1 VVAKINVKVGDKL
14 SAGQLILS
22 LTGDST
28 SGPAGQPAPLATAAV
43 ASVPAPAPVA
53 APVAAPAT
61 YQYQSASGFPP
72 PASPSIRHLADQLG
86 IDLGRVRGSESGG
99 RITMADVKAYILWL
113 QAVAFQ
119 PGNVSGGAATTTPKV
134 APERIDFSKWG
145 EISRKPLSALRQT
158 IARRM
163 SENWNSIPH
172 VTQFDEADIT
182 GLMALRKKYAPAYEK
197 KGTKLTVTSFTIKA
211 VVAALK
217 KYPQFNVSLDESAN
231 ELVLKEYFHIGIA
244 VDTESGLIVPVL
256 RDADKKSLLD
266 ISVELE
272 TLAEKTRAR
281 KVNADDLK
289 GGSFTISNLGGIGGS
304 YFTPIVN
311 KPEVAILGV
320 GRGVS
325 RAMVIKDKIEARLM
339 LPLALSYDH
348 RVIDGA
354 DGVRFIREICA
365 ALENFEESQVKI

>member
-1 VVAKINVKVGDKL
+1 
-14 SAGQLILS
+14 
-22 LTGDST
+22 
-28 SGPAGQPAPLATAAV
+28 
-43 ASVPAPAPVA
+43 
-53 APVAAPAT
+53 
-61 YQYQSASGFPP
+61 
-72 PASPSIRHLADQLG
+72 
-86 IDLGRVRGSESGG
+86 
-99 RITMADVKAYILWL
+99 
-113 QAVAFQ
+113 
-119 PGNVSGGAATTTPKV
+119 
-134 APERIDFSKWG
+134 
-145 EISRKPLSALRQT
+145 
-158 IARRM
+158 
-163 SENWNSIPH
+163 
-172 VTQFDEADIT
+172 
-182 GLMALRKKYAPAYEK
+182 MALRKKYAPAYEK

-231 ELVLKEYFHIGIA
+231 ELVLKEYFHISIA

>member
-1 VVAKINVKVGDKL
+1 
-14 SAGQLILS
+14 
-22 LTGDST
+22 
-28 SGPAGQPAPLATAAV
+28 V

-145 EISRKPLSALRQT
+145 EISRKPLSTLRQT

-231 ELVLKEYFHIGIA
+231 ELVLKEYFHISIA